1 MARAPSQ
8 HTAGIGRQDEIGRVQ
23 RASVVKAVV
32 PTRVLDD
39 TVRRVV
45 SSDNPRQ
52 RLSQGASPTQSRPTT
67 TGGSTPEARGESVN
81 ELAEPIAPLAV
92 PLAEPRTRVAANIND
107 DAQLIAACRRGEAR
121 AMERLYHQ
129 YKRRVFGMAHRIVG
143 ASDAEEVAQEVFV
156 RIFRALAN
164 FRGDSA
170 LSTWIYRLTVNAAL
184 SHLAKRGR
192 RQEVGDDG
200 LTDMPAPPTVARDSA
215 LAARIEAA
223 LAELPPGY
231 RAILVLHDVEGLS
244 HEECASILECR
255 VGTCKSQL
263 HKARARMRELLGESL
278 SPGGAS

>member
-1 MARAPSQ
+1 VTDLETASASASAPIL
-8 HTAGIGRQDEIGRVQ
+8 AD
-23 RASVVKAVV
+23 
-32 PTRVLDD
+32 
-39 TVRRVV
+39 
-45 SSDNPRQ
+45 PR
-52 RLSQGASPTQSRPTT
+52 P
-67 TGGSTPEARGESVN
+67 
-81 ELAEPIAPLAV
+81 
-92 PLAEPRTRVAANIND
+92 RVASALAD

-156 RIFRALAN
+156 RVFRGLAA

-192 RQEVGDDG
+192 RHEVGDDG
-200 LTDMPAPPTVARDSA
+200 LSELPAPPVAERDSA
-215 LAARIEAA
+215 LAARIETA
-223 LAELPPGY
+223 LGQLPAGY

-244 HEECASILECR
+244 HEECSAILECR

-263 HKARARMRELLGESL
+263 HKARAKMRELLGEGIAERFGHRGSRDGL
-278 SPGGAS
+278 

>member
-1 MARAPSQ
+1 MSDLADSAP
-8 HTAGIGRQDEIGRVQ
+8 AIP
-23 RASVVKAVV
+23 AS
-32 PTRVLDD
+32 T
-39 TVRRVV
+39 
-45 SSDNPRQ
+45 
-52 RLSQGASPTQSRPTT
+52 
-67 TGGSTPEARGESVN
+67 
-81 ELAEPIAPLAV
+81 
-92 PLAEPRTRVAANIND
+92 LAEPRPRVAAALAD

-121 AMERLYHQ
+121 AMEMLYHQ

-184 SHLAKRGR
+184 SYLAKRGR
-192 RQEVGDDG
+192 RNEVSDDVLGD
-200 LTDMPAPPTVARDSA
+200 LPAPPVAERDPG

-223 LAELPPGY
+223 LARLPAGY

-244 HEECASILECR
+244 HEECAAILDCR

-263 HKARARMRELLGESL
+263 HKARARMRELLGPDLEM
-278 SPGGAS
+278 ARKVRA